1 VKLKIR
7 ESSEKISYFDQIDEE
22 FNHLKIKIIKVI
34 KYIIL
39 DSNTF
44 PFHPFPP
51 FFVSEIPLIQN
62 YSKYTIYSND
72 TINYSLGCSTKFHAP
87 NYVFPSWDEEISN
100 YSGITFGKIQ
110 VKDFFVLTNKQAFES
125 SPNSTL
131 AC

>member
-1 VKLKIR
+1 MKLKIR
-7 ESSEKISYFDQIDEE
+7 ESFEKISYFDEVDQN
-22 FNHLKIKIIKVI
+22 FNYLKIKIIKNI

-39 DSNTF
+39 NLNDISLF
-44 PFHPFPP
+44 D

-62 YSKYTIYSND
+62 YSKYTIYSNN

-87 NYVFPSWDEEISN
+87 NYVFPSWDKEISN

-110 VKDFFVLTNKQAFES
+110 VKDFFVLTNKQAFKS